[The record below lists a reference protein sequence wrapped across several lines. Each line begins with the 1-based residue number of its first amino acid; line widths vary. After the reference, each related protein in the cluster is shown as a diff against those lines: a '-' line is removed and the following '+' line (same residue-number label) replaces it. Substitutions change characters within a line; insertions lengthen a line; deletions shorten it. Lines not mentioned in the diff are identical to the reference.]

1 MDQQT
6 SIPAATETKTLEKK
20 LVNRSI
26 RILGCLLTFGPT
38 DAAREN
44 IAKRILTGEEFT
56 ISIPSR
62 L

>member
-20 LVNRSI
+20 LVNI

-56 ISIPSR
+56 ISISSR